1 MALQKPKRA
10 RAKKAGRISFSKIAY
25 NDGLFTL
32 MGFFFQPICVKQYV
46 TCLVLKKK
54 KRRGDF

>member
-25 NDGLFTL
+25 NA
-32 MGFFFQPICVKQYV
+32 PKP
-46 TCLVLKKK
+46 CLVWLFNTHSTCQIEQ
-54 KRRGDF
+54 GLC